1 MLILTEIPAI
11 LFFDPQAAQ
20 VSTIPD
26 DSVQQASTASAKQ
39 RAVMI
44 VAACTLL
51 GAVAQILIKVGM
63 DHLDPTAKG
72 LVPLALAMA
81 TNVPLVGG
89 YACYGLFC
97 VAMVLALREGELSK
111 LFPIIALTYVWVTL
125 LSYWLLKD
133 TPNWYKNAGIL
144 TIVIGVAILG
154 QGGERK

>member
-1 MLILTEIPAI
+1 
-11 LFFDPQAAQ
+11 
-20 VSTIPD
+20 VSTIPANPTAQ
-26 DSVQQASTASAKQ
+26 SNAASARQ
-39 RAVMI
+39 RSVII

-63 DHLDPTAKG
+63 TPAHLDPAVKG
-72 LVPLALAMA
+72 LVPLVLALV
-81 TNVPLVGG
+81 TDVPLFAG

-133 TPNWYKNAGIL
+133 TPNWYKNAGIAV
-144 TIVIGVAILG
+144 IVIGVAILG